1 KVITDRAKVKD
12 VAEIKKLAEGLAL
25 DKTILLEDIPKIDLY
40 IDQVIQLFET
50 SFAETKRTDEEKI
63 LTKTMINNYAK
74 GKLFYPVQNKKYTRN
89 HIMLIHLIY
98 QMKSVLSINDVKQVL
113 DGLNERAEKEQ
124 LNLESFYESYLHIQ
138 QGGVDFFKEGL
149 DRQADLAKKEAAAME
164 NPDELEQVLLIASLV
179 HTSNLYK
186 RAAEKLVDDLVE
198 RRKLR

>member
-1 KVITDRAKVKD
+1 MKY
-12 VAEIKKLAEGLAL
+12 VAEIKKLTEDLAL

-50 SFAETKRTDEEKI
+50 SFAETKRTGEEKI

>member
-1 KVITDRAKVKD
+1 MKD

-50 SFAETKRTDEEKI
+50 SFAETKRTSEEKI

-198 RRKLR
+198 RRKSR